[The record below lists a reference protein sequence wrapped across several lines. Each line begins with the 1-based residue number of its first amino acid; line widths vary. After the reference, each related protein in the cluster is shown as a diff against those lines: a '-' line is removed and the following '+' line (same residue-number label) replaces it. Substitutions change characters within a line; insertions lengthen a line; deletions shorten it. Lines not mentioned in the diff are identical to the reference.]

1 VGRPDAADA
10 QAAPV
15 DPKAPQ
21 TNVDAAQAQ
30 VPPSVPAT
38 DGAPPSWKDGLK
50 EKWGKLDPDV
60 RTEIT
65 RREREITTGLQR
77 AADVRQFGDSIMGE
91 FAPYAEILQ
100 QEGATPQAA
109 IRALLETSY
118 TLRYGSPEH
127 KHALFMSLAQQYG
140 IDFNRQ
146 VDPEKARLQWE
157 LDSRNVNDARAGTQA
172 QVRLQQEV
180 QTELEQFVQAP
191 GHEYYDRV
199 RPAMAGLLT
208 TGGAKDLQD
217 AYDRACWSDPQVR
230 AALQQAESL
239 RRAQDQGR
247 NRNAL
252 AAVSGGPGAVAPAS
266 TAGADP
272 SKLREFLEAQFTSP
286 GGRV

>member
-1 VGRPDAADA
+1 VDPATGQPPAQTPAADVA
-10 QAAPV
+10 PAA
-15 DPKAPQ
+15 
-21 TNVDAAQAQ
+21 
-30 VPPSVPAT
+30 
-38 DGAPPSWKDGLK
+38 WKDDAK
-50 EKWGKLDPDV
+50 AQWGKLDPSLKA
-60 RTEIT
+60 EIT
-65 RREREITTGLQR
+65 RREREITVGLQR
-77 AADVRQFGDSIMGE
+77 AGDARKFGDSIMGE

-127 KHALFMSLAQQYG
+127 KQALFMSLAQQYG
-140 IDFNRQ
+140 IDLKRQ
-146 VDPEKARLQWE
+146 IDPEKARLEWQA
-157 LDSRNVNDARAGTQA
+157 DSRTINDARAGTQQ

-180 QTELEQFVQAP
+180 QTELEQFVNAP
-191 GHEYYDRV
+191 GHEYYERV

-208 TGGAKDLQD
+208 SGGAANLQD
-217 AYDRACWSDPQVR
+217 AYDRACWADPQVR
-230 AALQQAESL
+230 VALQQAADIA
-239 RRAQDQGR
+239 RAASQSK

-252 AAVSGGPGAVAPAS
+252 AAVNGAPGAVAVTP